1 MNKFTSE
8 ELDLLYNLV
17 RDQHD
22 DVMRGDLDAVKDEI
36 SELHLIMHKIL
47 KFQKGAKLWKKHG
60 LEDIFTKPF

>member
-22 DVMRGDLDAVKDEI
+22 DVMRGDWEAVKDEI
-36 SELHLIMHKIL
+36 SQLHLIMNKIL
-47 KFQKGAKLWKKHG
+47 KFQKGAN
-60 LEDIFTKPF
+60 I

>member
-1 MNKFTSE
+1 MPGVCSMNKFTSE

-22 DVMRGDLDAVKDEI
+22 DVMNGDWDAVKDEI

-47 KFQKGAKLWKKHG
+47 KFQKGAKL
-60 LEDIFTKPF
+60 

>member
-22 DVMRGDLDAVKDEI
+22 DVMRGDWDAVKDEV
-36 SELHLIMHKIL
+36 SELHLIMLKIL
-47 KFQKGAKLWKKHG
+47 KFQKGAN
-60 LEDIFTKPF
+60 I

>member
-22 DVMRGDLDAVKDEI
+22 DVMNGDWDAVKDEI
-36 SELHLIMHKIL
+36 SELHLIMHLSLI
-47 KFQKGAKLWKKHG
+47 H
-60 LEDIFTKPF
+60 I

>member
-17 RDQHD
+17 RDKHD
-22 DVMRGDLDAVKDEI
+22 LTMNGDWDAVKDEI

-47 KFQKGAKLWKKHG
+47 KFQKGAN
-60 LEDIFTKPF
+60 I

>member
-8 ELDLLYNLV
+8 EFDLLYNFD

-22 DVMRGDLDAVKDEI
+22 DVMNGDWDAVKDEI

-47 KFQKGAKLWKKHG
+47 KFQKGAN
-60 LEDIFTKPF
+60 I

>member
-22 DVMRGDLDAVKDEI
+22 DVINGVCDAVKDEI

-47 KFQKGAKLWKKHG
+47 KFQKGANL
-60 LEDIFTKPF
+60 

>member
-22 DVMRGDLDAVKDEI
+22 DVIRGDWEAVKDEI

-47 KFQKGAKLWKKHG
+47 KFQKGAN
-60 LEDIFTKPF
+60 I